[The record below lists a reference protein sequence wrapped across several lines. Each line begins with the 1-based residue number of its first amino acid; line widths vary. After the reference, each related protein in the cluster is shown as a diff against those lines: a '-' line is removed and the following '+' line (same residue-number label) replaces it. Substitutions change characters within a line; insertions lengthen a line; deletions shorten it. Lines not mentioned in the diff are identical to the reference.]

1 MFTDVILTENNSFQL
16 QLQALNHEYE
26 HVWVTS
32 TFQSDFTVPLVSLS
46 VIQRF
51 KISGN
56 EVLDKYVSDNC
67 KPNSTKSW

>member
-46 VIQRF
+46 VTQRF

-56 EVLDKYVSDNC
+56 EVLDKYVSYNC
-67 KPNSTKSW
+67 EPNITRSW